1 MPPAQPFNAR
11 KSLAIKPVQVRQHIQ
26 KSLVQESVKFER
38 RTRETETNEEW
49 VTGENMFP
57 KNHDRWAHKVD
68 GGTRESFDEEKETKS
83 KKITLQRMPFPA
95 TGAYMGKIWRNPVT
109 AKLSLKKVSQQHNF
123 QLIDLYTRSRV
134 HGTPGELA
142 RDPYLYKPVI
152 LSLRSWM
159 YHDFF
164 RQKMLVASA
173 DENGMVKWV
182 LDLPCIDAP
191 INAGQK
197 SSVLYYMPMALMSS
211 FTKDAATVA
220 TTLLALIALGL
231 LSAMCNSAQLYSRQ
245 RVYGIPV
252 RMIHLG
258 VVIFTVAQSTL
269 DTMALIGYIITF
281 LFIALDILDGDLRML
296 TSYRFWCRYVVV
308 RELPMRCFICRR
320 EGAAHLEELVGER
333 AAIPTTVHGLSTW
346 LKEYSFVVELC
357 GTLCML
363 ERISLKEWQQMLAEE
378 AEGRQFTYVSF
389 GLFDKKTPSMWHFC
403 EDFEVPTI
411 AGVEVQVKPTKG
423 GVQSTQV
430 QSY

>member
-1 MPPAQPFNAR
+1 
-11 KSLAIKPVQVRQHIQ
+11 
-26 KSLVQESVKFER
+26 
-38 RTRETETNEEW
+38 
-49 VTGENMFP
+49 
-57 KNHDRWAHKVD
+57 
-68 GGTRESFDEEKETKS
+68 
-83 KKITLQRMPFPA
+83 
-95 TGAYMGKIWRNPVT
+95 MGKIWRNPVT

-134 HGTPGELA
+134 HGTPSELA

-252 RMIHLG
+252 RMLHLG

-296 TSYRFWCRYVVV
+296 TSYR
-308 RELPMRCFICRR
+308 
-320 EGAAHLEELVGER
+320 
-333 AAIPTTVHGLSTW
+333 
-346 LKEYSFVVELC
+346 
-357 GTLCML
+357 
-363 ERISLKEWQQMLAEE
+363 
-378 AEGRQFTYVSF
+378 
-389 GLFDKKTPSMWHFC
+389 
-403 EDFEVPTI
+403 
-411 AGVEVQVKPTKG
+411 
-423 GVQSTQV
+423 
-430 QSY
+430 